1 MFTSPKGGKY
11 SDIKKGFRAAVEKAE
26 IEDFTFHD
34 LRHTFASHLV
44 MSGVRI
50 EVIAE
55 LLGHSTL
62 KMTQRYAHFAP
73 DFKAR
78 SIGVLDEVFKQ
89 KPQLRQVR

>member
-1 MFTSPKGGKY
+1 VGQ
-11 SDIKKGFRAAVEKAE
+11 IKAVKNAE

-44 MSGVRI
+44 MNDTPIQVVS
-50 EVIAE
+50 E

-62 KMTQRYAHFAP
+62 RMTERYAHLAP

-78 SIGVLDEVFKQ
+78 AVGVLDEVLKVR
-89 KPQLRQVR
+89 PRLRRVK